1 MSHSFVKSEWFFNRV
16 EKIREA
22 LSDYQEQTGQSSEE
36 ILLPVFWAGANEER
50 RRNTATL
57 ATELIELLGES
68 QTTWPQKPE
77 GAEKRMGL
85 TQKQIA
91 QMIEMSE
98 SAMTAL
104 KNGTG
109 SAATIN
115 RLVTLAIIRGVEVP
129 KKALDFAEILDNMPG
144 MVRAMKKV
152 VELIGWKT
160 TAPLDESTYRC
171 LRAALDCG
179 AWHRARDGGNMQE
192 EERLASELIS
202 QAEGGNR
209 DMAWLRAVF
218 LGWAP
223 VLHVVL
229 EELDSV
235 LNSEGSK
242 SDDTK
247 KSS

>member
-1 MSHSFVKSEWFFNRV
+1 
-16 EKIREA
+16 
-22 LSDYQEQTGQSSEE
+22 
-36 ILLPVFWAGANEER
+36 
-50 RRNTATL
+50 
-57 ATELIELLGES
+57 
-68 QTTWPQKPE
+68 
-77 GAEKRMGL
+77 
-85 TQKQIA
+85 
-91 QMIEMSE
+91 
-98 SAMTAL
+98 
-104 KNGTG
+104 
-109 SAATIN
+109 
-115 RLVTLAIIRGVEVP
+115 
-129 KKALDFAEILDNMPG
+129 
-144 MVRAMKKV
+144 
-152 VELIGWKT
+152 
-160 TAPLDESTYRC
+160 
-171 LRAALDCG
+171 
-179 AWHRARDGGNMQE
+179 MQE